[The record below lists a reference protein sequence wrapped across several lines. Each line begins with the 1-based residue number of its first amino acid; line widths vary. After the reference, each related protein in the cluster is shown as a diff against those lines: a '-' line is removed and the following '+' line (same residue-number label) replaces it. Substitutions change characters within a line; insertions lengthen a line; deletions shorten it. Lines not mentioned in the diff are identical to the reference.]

1 MDGLL
6 FVLILE
12 VSLLQIRILE
22 KSAVRS
28 FQQHEFSDKSYQQ
41 ELDKLTRDRNLVKD
55 VIRRTLLEI
64 AENGIPSTLQQA
76 VEMLTKSLT
85 SYASIKIRN
94 VQLKTYD
101 YYKSIDSIF
110 R

>member
-1 MDGLL
+1 MKVFFTYLKWN
-6 FVLILE
+6 I
-12 VSLLQIRILE
+12 I
-22 KSAVRS
+22 KSM
-28 FQQHEFSDKSYQQ
+28 FFY
-41 ELDKLTRDRNLVKD
+41 RNLVKD

-101 YYKSIDSIF
+101 YYKSIDSNF

>member
-1 MDGLL
+1 MKV
-6 FVLILE
+6 FFTYFKWNI
-12 VSLLQIRILE
+12 I
-22 KSAVRS
+22 KSM
-28 FQQHEFSDKSYQQ
+28 FFY
-41 ELDKLTRDRNLVKD
+41 RNLVKD

-101 YYKSIDSIF
+101 YYKSIDSNF